1 MAVKPDNAEL
11 EKKVRELE
19 IEVDR
24 LKATEHFLAE
34 SEEKYRTIIN
44 SIEEGYYEI
53 DLSGNLTF
61 INNSLSNTIGYSEKE
76 LMGMNY
82 RAYSS
87 KKTAKAISA
96 IFNRIYKTGNSA
108 RITDY
113 EVIRKDGS
121 TLVLELSASLIRNAK
136 GAPAGFRG
144 VFRDVSDRAKK
155 WERKKKIEA
164 QIQQV
169 KKMEAIETL
178 AGGIAHDFNNLL
190 MGIQGNT
197 SIMLMKSSSKSS
209 LRNNINR
216 INLCIDKGINLT
228 KQLLSFAKVGK
239 FIVMP
244 TSLNKIVKRSADMF
258 KRSKKDLTIHVSFQ
272 KGLWRA
278 GVDRVQVGQ
287 ALLALYMN
295 AADAMDDHGDMYLE
309 TENLELYEDYMKPYG
324 LKPGKYIKISV
335 TDTGPGLDD
344 ATLQRIFEPF
354 FSPVKGSDAAGL
366 GLASAYGIIK
376 SHDGIINAY
385 SEKGLGTTFNVYLPA
400 LKQVDPDEKSGEKQ
414 MAGGK
419 ETVLIVDDEIAVVE
433 IAGKILGRL
442 GYNVIVAEN
451 GEQALRIYKKDRET
465 IDIILLDMVMPDMDG
480 AEVFEK
486 LKQID
491 NNVLVL
497 LSSGYGLNS
506 QVTQALR
513 KGCRGFVQ
521 KPFNLKTLSEKV
533 RSILDNR

>member
-1 MAVKPDNAEL
+1 MAVKPDNAGL

-19 IEVDR
+19 NEVGR
-24 LKATEHFLAE
+24 LKATEQALAE

-61 INNSLSNTIGYSEKE
+61 INNSLSNTVGYSEKE

-136 GAPAGFRG
+136 GKPVGFRG

-197 SIMLMKSSSKSS
+197 SIMLMKSSPKSS

-239 FIVMP
+239 FIVTP

-258 KRSKKDLTIHVSFQ
+258 KRSKKNLTIHESFQ
-272 KGLWRA
+272 KGLWRT

-295 AADAMDDHGDMYLE
+295 AADAMDDHGDLYLE

-324 LKPGKYIKISV
+324 LIPGKYVKISV

-376 SHDGIINAY
+376 SHDGIINVY

-400 LKQVDPDEKSGEKQ
+400 LKQVDLDENSGEKQ

-419 ETVLIVDDEIAVVE
+419 ETVLIVDDETAVVE
-433 IAGKILGRL
+433 IAEKILGRM

-521 KPFNLKTLSEKV
+521 KPFNLKTLSEKL